1 MKKMNEIAI
10 ARVNDITLLVGQ
22 DPEQLVPI
30 KPICQALGINTEAQ
44 RQRIKRDELLSLVV
58 RQTYSYGAN
67 GKRYKM
73 TALPL
78 EFIFGWLMS
87 LDLSRVK
94 EDARPSVIQSKV
106 DCCKALY
113 HHFSGKQN
121 FLKEKQGMI
130 DNMIRRYFE
139 LSVNTKIAYQRM
151 KASENDIKQILA
163 IDYETWI
170 ANGKQI
176 ILHPVPLEDDED
188 DEDYEDY
195 EDDEDE
201 PEDGE
206 ETSNE

>member
-1 MKKMNEIAI
+1 MKKMKEIAI
-10 ARVNDITLLVGQ
+10 ARVNDVTLLVGQ

-30 KPICQALGINTEAQ
+30 RPICEALGIDVSAQ
-44 RQRIKRDELLSLVV
+44 HERIKRDELLSLVV
-58 RQTYSYGAN
+58 QRTYSYASD

-87 LDLSRVK
+87 LDLSRIK

-130 DNMIRRYFE
+130 DSMIRRYFE
-139 LSVNTKIAYQRM
+139 LSVKTKIAYQRM

-170 ANGKQI
+170 ANGNQI
-176 ILHPVPLEDDED
+176 ILHPVPLED

-201 PEDGE
+201 LEDGE
-206 ETSNE
+206 EPSNE